1 MLKRVVLP
9 GVVVFAAW
17 EIMDFVIHNVVLGDT
32 YAATAQLWRPE
43 AEMKFG
49 LLGFVVLMGALTLV
63 YVYAELVTVKSL
75 NTALKFSLVIGLGI
89 ALGMSYGTYSVIP
102 LPYSI
107 AFTWFL
113 GAMAEYAV
121 AGLIMGIMI
130 KS

>member
-107 AFTWFL
+107 ALTWFL